1 MESVNHNFGI
11 FDSSKIDSVLIFIFH
26 TIIIYFL
33 PIGKDIRDES
43 LNRLCEIN
51 TVVLLNLW

>member
-11 FDSSKIDSVLIFIFH
+11 FGSSKIDSVLIFIFH

-51 TVVLLNLW
+51 TVVLLNL